1 MNVTS
6 ALYLFFVMMSV
17 FLTACNHEGRTQSG
31 GADVADTMA
40 VDGTAS
46 SPSVPQKLENKDSI
60 NLQLVNGEA
69 TQEATMEKGK
79 HVVFLFDVEK
89 PGALSASVKPGEANG
104 NVRIAQIFL
113 PNNEADGPFGPTME
127 YNLKEPGTYRI
138 VVSENQMAGD
148 PYNGPFTFSVKV
160 ASR

>member
-1 MNVTS
+1 MNATR
-6 ALYLFFVMMSV
+6 ALYLFFVIVSV
-17 FLTACNHEGRTQSG
+17 SFAACNQEGRTQLG
-31 GADVADTMA
+31 GADRADTTA

-46 SPSVPQKLENKDSI
+46 SPSVPEQSENRDSI

-79 HVVFLFDVEK
+79 HVVFVFHVEK
-89 PGALSASVKPGEANG
+89 AGQLSASVKPGEANG

-127 YNLKEPGTYRI
+127 YKLNEPGIYRI

-148 PYNGPFTFSVKV
+148 PYNGPFTFSLKV
-160 ASR
+160 GPQ